1 LNRVVGILLAAGSS
15 KRFGANKLLCRL
27 RDGEPVA
34 LAAAR
39 PFIQELP
46 EALAVVRP
54 GDEALSRLFG
64 DLGYRVV
71 VNPDADDGLG
81 ASLAAGVRAAS
92 QARGWVVGLADMPWI
107 APASIAA
114 VAASLRTGARLTA
127 PVYRGRRGHPV
138 GLAACWRETLT
149 GLVGDQGARRLFAD
163 HAAAFVAV
171 ETADAGVVR
180 DVDLPA
186 DLAGGGRGLR

>member
-114 VAASLRTGARLTA
+114 VAASLR
-127 PVYRGRRGHPV
+127 GHPV